1 MKSRNSE
8 KSNWLGAVLLLA
20 FSISSISIVTG
31 CNNNTKAQENEI
43 AFSET
48 YSGSFAPASI
58 VTDSNDDGKP
68 ANLGDFEGTSTFGS
82 VIIQSLNEFEATDP
96 NENCPNGQIESKLVR
111 GNFVKRFES
120 GELIFGTWDSG
131 TSCFDPVTNLATTSQ
146 IGTFSGGTGQF
157 ENASGPIEID
167 FSSSFLAVPSQDGF
181 GFGGTTGTGQGTIIL
196 NGN

>member
-1 MKSRNSE
+1 MNHLKSE
-8 KSNWLGAVLLLA
+8 KSNWLGVILLFL
-20 FSISSISIVTG
+20 FSISSICIVTG
-31 CNNNTKAQENEI
+31 CNNNTKAQETQI

-58 VTDSNDDGKP
+58 VTDSNGDGKP

-82 VIIQSLNEFEATDP
+82 VAIESLNEYEAADP
-96 NENCPNGQIESKLVR
+96 NENCPNGQIESTLVR
-111 GNFVKRFES
+111 GNFVKRVES

-131 TSCFDPVTNLATTSQ
+131 TSCFDPATNVATTSQ
-146 IGTFSGGTGQF
+146 IGTFSRGTGQF

>member
-1 MKSRNSE
+1 MNHLKSE
-8 KSNWLGAVLLLA
+8 KSNWLGVILLFL
-20 FSISSISIVTG
+20 FSISSICIATG
-31 CNNNTKAQENEI
+31 CNNDTKAQENEI
-43 AFSET
+43 SFSES

-68 ANLGDFEGTSTFGS
+68 ANLGDFEGTSTLGN
-82 VIIQSLNEFEATDP
+82 VAIESLNEYEAGES
-96 NENCPNGQIESKLVR
+96 NQNCPNGQIESTLVR

-120 GELIFGTWDSG
+120 GELIFGTWDTG
-131 TSCFDPVTNLATTSQ
+131 TSCFNPATNVANTSQ

-181 GFGGTTGTGQGTIIL
+181 GFGGTTGTGQGSIIL
-196 NGN
+196 NGK

>member
-1 MKSRNSE
+1 MNHLKSE
-8 KSNWLGAVLLLA
+8 KLNWLGVILLFL
-20 FSISSISIVTG
+20 FPICSICIATG

-48 YSGSFAPASI
+48 YSGSFAPAST
-58 VTDSNDDGKP
+58 VTDSNGDGKP

-82 VIIQSLNEFEATDP
+82 VAIESLNEFEAADP
-96 NENCPNGQIESKLVR
+96 NENCSNGQMESRLVR

-131 TSCFDPVTNLATTSQ
+131 TSCFNPANNVATTSQ

>member
-1 MKSRNSE
+1 MKDL
-8 KSNWLGAVLLLA
+8 KSKESKWLSFILLFV
-20 FSISSISIVTG
+20 FSISSICIVTG

-58 VTDSNDDGKP
+58 VTDSNSDGKP
-68 ANLGDFEGTSTFGS
+68 ANLGDFEGTSTFGN
-82 VIIQSLNEFEATDP
+82 VAIESLNEFEAADP
-96 NENCPNGQIESKLVR
+96 NENCPNGQMESTLVR

-131 TSCFDPVTNLATTSQ
+131 TSCFDPATNVATTSQ

-167 FSSSFLAVPSQDGF
+167 FSSSFLAVPSQDWF